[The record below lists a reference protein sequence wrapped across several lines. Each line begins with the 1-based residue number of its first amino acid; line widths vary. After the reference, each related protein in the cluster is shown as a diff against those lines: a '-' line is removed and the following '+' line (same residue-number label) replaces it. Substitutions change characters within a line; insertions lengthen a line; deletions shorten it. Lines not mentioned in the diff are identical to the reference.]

1 MIEAYAKTKTSKIA
15 PTILWLW
22 RGLKRMI
29 VNCSLW
35 CRAVAIR
42 LFRNW
47 CERHTERFY
56 RLAFRYLQNKE
67 AAEDV
72 VQDAFLKLWENPAI
86 WQADKNAKFTTWF
99 YRIMV
104 NLCLDRQKRKRPVEL
119 DEEMVLIDNRESAD
133 QAMVRREEQKVLERE
148 IAALP
153 ERQRTALNLC
163 FDEGLSN
170 QDAADVMG
178 VNLKAL
184 QSLIMRAKT
193 TLKERMKNYF

>member
-1 MIEAYAKTKTSKIA
+1 M
-15 PTILWLW
+15 
-22 RGLKRMI
+22 
-29 VNCSLW
+29 
-35 CRAVAIR
+35 AVAWPEKDDR
-42 LFRNW
+42 ELLALVQGGSHKAFSELV
-47 CERHTERFY
+47 ERHTERFY

-72 VQDAFLKLWENPAI
+72 VQDAFLKLWENPGI

>member
-1 MIEAYAKTKTSKIA
+1 MA
-15 PTILWLW
+15 L
-22 RGLKRMI
+22 
-29 VNCSLW
+29 VD
-35 CRAVAIR
+35 
-42 LFRNW
+42 
-47 CERHTERFY
+47 ER
-56 RLAFRYLQNKE
+56 
-67 AAEDV
+67 
-72 VQDAFLKLWENPAI
+72 EN
-86 WQADKNAKFTTWF
+86 
-99 YRIMV
+99 
-104 NLCLDRQKRKRPVEL
+104 
-119 DEEMVLIDNRESAD
+119 AD
-133 QAMVRREEQKVLERE
+133 QALQRHQEQQALERE